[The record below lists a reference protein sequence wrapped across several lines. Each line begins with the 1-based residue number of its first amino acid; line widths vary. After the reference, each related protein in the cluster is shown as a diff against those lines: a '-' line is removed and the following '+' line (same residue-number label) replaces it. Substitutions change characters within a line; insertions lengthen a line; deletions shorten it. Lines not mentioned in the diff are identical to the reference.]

1 MKRIAFTLVLSFI
14 FTVAS
19 AAVTDRAYSLYQ
31 NEEYEAAITEASL
44 VMNRAGTEADLSS
57 KVKALSI
64 IGCCYLELGDEA
76 KAMDMCCQAFKLLID
91 AKDLSFNQTNV
102 SISSTLYSI
111 AEVYWRNGDFDK
123 AYEYLNRSI
132 IFESSLG
139 RGQSILSQRYDKL
152 IDFQIEQKKYSE
164 AISSIMEAREATNN
178 SNNSFYKA
186 KLDYQSGLCLEA
198 LGDSTS
204 AETSFVSA
212 VDHLKHFNVDLG
224 HYLLPLFINKLASY
238 DLDRKDTLAAISHY
252 YDAIDMV
259 ANYKNKI
266 YLVDTYAGL
275 ASLLRESD
283 PVRSNYYEELVEASS
298 FHPYL
303 EELSSKLAMH
313 YIDFPRKEREQF
325 IRHQRLKTYA
335 FACTA
340 ILLLVLL
347 LSALFY
353 NLYLNRLA
361 ETRREKYLALE
372 QILKQKEK
380 LLEVTK
386 SIADERVRDEVSM
399 LAEEMGPSV
408 KLTRRESEIA
418 ALISEG
424 FLNKE
429 IADHLNIS
437 VRTVENHRN
446 SIYHKLG
453 VNNSVG
459 LIQLLKD
466 KLR

>member
-178 SNNSFYKA
+178 S
-186 KLDYQSGLCLEA
+186 
-198 LGDSTS
+198 TI
-204 AETSFVSA
+204 VSIKPN
-212 VDHLKHFNVDLG
+212 L
-224 HYLLPLFINKLASY
+224 
-238 DLDRKDTLAAISHY
+238 TISPDCVSRRWGIRH
-252 YDAIDMV
+252 
-259 ANYKNKI
+259 
-266 YLVDTYAGL
+266 
-275 ASLLRESD
+275 LLR
-283 PVRSNYYEELVEASS
+283 LHLFQQWTISS
-298 FHPYL
+298 
-303 EELSSKLAMH
+303 
-313 YIDFPRKEREQF
+313 I
-325 IRHQRLKTYA
+325 
-335 FACTA
+335 
-340 ILLLVLL
+340 
-347 LSALFY
+347 
-353 NLYLNRLA
+353 
-361 ETRREKYLALE
+361 
-372 QILKQKEK
+372 
-380 LLEVTK
+380 
-386 SIADERVRDEVSM
+386 SM
-399 LAEEMGPSV
+399 LTSDIICY
-408 KLTRRESEIA
+408 RCS
-418 ALISEG
+418 
-424 FLNKE
+424 
-429 IADHLNIS
+429 
-437 VRTVENHRN
+437 
-446 SIYHKLG
+446 
-453 VNNSVG
+453 
-459 LIQLLKD
+459 
-466 KLR
+466 